1 MLETKAKRNPQL
13 TRERLLGAAFLEI
26 YHSGYQGADLGNILL
41 RAEVTKGAL
50 YHHFDSKEA
59 LGYAVVDEIIAKV
72 TRDKWLDPLAQ
83 AADPLAALIRI
94 VQSTSLSDA
103 DVRGGCPLNNLAQEM
118 SPLDEGFRA
127 RLAALFLAWR
137 TAIAHA
143 LKAGQKQGQV
153 QPGIDPMDTATFL
166 VATYE
171 GYISLA
177 KNSQDPRI
185 LQAGKKRLTRYLE
198 SLRVS

>member
-26 YHSGYQGADLGNILL
+26 YHSGYQGADLGKILL

-59 LGYAVVDEIIAKV
+59 LGYAVVDEVIAKV

-83 AADPLAALIRI
+83 AADPLVALIRI
-94 VQSTSLSDA
+94 VQATSLSEA

-118 SPLDEGFRA
+118 SPLDEGFRT
-127 RLAALFLAWR
+127 RLAAVFLAWR

-143 LKAGQKQGQV
+143 LKAGQKQGLV
-153 QPGIDPMDTATFL
+153 QPGVDPMDTATFL

-185 LQAGKKRLTRYLE
+185 LQAGKRHLTRYLE